1 MHFLDQAKIFI
12 RSGAGGPGAVSFR
25 REKRIPKGGPDGGDG
40 GKGGDIIAIADLHLS
55 TVTPKPMT
63 IFGPQWA
70 GHPEA
75 IWHEWRRVVRDQDIV
90 LLPGDLSW
98 AMRLPEAMQDL
109 VDAVEQLTPDG
120 FTSQIIERTDDN
132 LTASLQ
138 INFHGVKQ
146 SFTTANH
153 NQRPTQMKMH
163 LVDGPFKM
171 LEAVWSF
178 KSLRADACKIDFDM
192 QYEFSS
198 VILEQIVGPVFGMI
212 ANTMVDSF

>member
-1 MHFLDQAKIFI
+1 MAELQVYVAYATPQREFIHPMRVASGTTIGQA
-12 RSGAGGPGAVSFR
+12 
-25 REKRIPKGGPDGGDG
+25 
-40 GKGGDIIAIADLHLS
+40 
-55 TVTPKPMT
+55 
-63 IFGPQWA
+63 
-70 GHPEA
+70 
-75 IWHEWRRVVRDQDIV
+75 
-90 LLPGDLSW
+90 
-98 AMRLPEAMQDL
+98 
-109 VDAVEQLTPDG
+109 
-120 FTSQIIERTDDN
+120 IERSDDN

-171 LEAVWSF
+171 LEATWSF

-212 ANTMVDSF
+212 ANTMVDSFCKRAEVIYG